1 MRKNHKELKSK
12 RKRTAQA
19 AKIKIENGRE
29 LKKSSRAVESRD
41 ERGER
46 GGAQRR
52 RGTRFENGLRLRL
65 RVKTKGPS
73 EKKATASAA
82 SLANS
87 LAPHMTSEEPAWQM
101 GWVRSVNRSHSLNSV
116 SLALDGFPFRRGRP
130 LACPLRQRSDSCS
143 FTFRP
148 RPGLSLMWRCVD
160 SQRAHTQRVAGLHAH
175 ARPAVAPRSTHRTT
189 NLG

>member
-1 MRKNHKELKSK
+1 MFSRQKKSETRAEMRKNHKELVQTETHGRPRKSK
-12 RKRTAQA
+12 WTGTQKEQP
-19 AKIKIENGRE
+19 
-29 LKKSSRAVESRD
+29 S
-41 ERGER
+41 RGES
-46 GGAQRR
+46 GARE
-52 RGTRFENGLRLRL
+52 RFATK
-65 RVKTKGPS
+65 RVKTKAPS

-82 SLANS
+82 S

-143 FTFRP
+143 FTFCP
-148 RPGLSLMWRCVD
+148 RPGFSLMWRCVD
-160 SQRAHTQRVAGLHAH
+160 SQRTHTQRVAGLHAH

>member
-1 MRKNHKELKSK
+1 MRKNHKELKPK
-12 RKRTAQA
+12 RKRTA
-19 AKIKIENGRE
+19 GRE
-29 LKKSSRAVESRD
+29 NQNRKWTGTQKEQPS
-41 ERGER
+41 RGEPSAESAAELKS
-46 GGAQRR
+46 GGR

-82 SLANS
+82 S

-143 FTFRP
+143 FTFCP
-148 RPGLSLMWRCVD
+148 RPGFSLMWRCVD
-160 SQRAHTQRVAGLHAH
+160 SQRTHTQRVAGLHAH